1 MSLSKQL
8 MLLISGIFL
17 AIFAINFYSSINN
30 IKSYLEVESEVHAQ
44 DTATSLGL
52 SLAPY
57 ILETGDPILETMVNT
72 IFDRGYF
79 LEIRLTDMDGQ
90 ELVRK
95 RNPETYDEVPGW
107 FVDWLPMKTGSA
119 FSDIDSGWMIGG
131 RVEVTIHPGFGYLKL
146 WKQFNDSLRYSA
158 MLFLISL
165 AFLALVIRTLLA
177 PLQRIRLMAERIGE
191 GKYEK
196 IEPLP
201 WTAEMRS
208 VANSMNLMSG
218 KIERVVGSL
227 NQRLSEAG
235 DRLHT
240 DPLTG
245 LPNKARFESRMKE
258 LLMQGEEGHLFIIR
272 MDNLAVYASR
282 HSSVQVDAYIR
293 AFATAI
299 KEVAGKDA
307 DGDAHLFRI
316 IGAEFILISPAATPG
331 DAEALCGKLCEAFRT
346 VGEAFDVTEVGHIGG
361 VAYDARCTTTS
372 LLAAATEAYEKSRII
387 GPNKYAL
394 SEAVAAAR
402 SVEEWNRLV
411 ARAIDSESFNINY
424 ANLSYAL
431 DVGKESTVLIEEALA
446 DIRDENNQAVPVG
459 TFVSIAE
466 STHRVEEFDLKVV
479 RRVIDRIR
487 VDATQHPIAVNLS
500 LQSIRSNHFRQTL
513 FELLKTYQ
521 TESSSIAFSLSAY
534 AASQDIPAF
543 LSFIE
548 FAHRAGS
555 SVMLKRFESQQ
566 FNIDS
571 LSGHKLDYIRIARHY
586 TEEIAQSTEKRQM
599 VEALQELGH
608 LLDIK
613 VHAESV
619 ASAEDLETL
628 RQIGLAGASRKED

>member
-17 AIFAINFYSSINN
+17 AIFAINFYTSINN

-57 ILETGDPILETMVNT
+57 ILETEDPILETMVNT

-90 ELVRK
+90 ALVRK
-95 RNPETYDEVPGW
+95 RNPETFDEVPSW

-146 WKQFNDSLRYSA
+146 WKQFKDSLSYSA

-165 AFLALVIRTLLA
+165 ALLALVIRTLLA

-227 NQRLSEAG
+227 NQRLSEAS
-235 DRLHT
+235 DRIHV
-240 DPLTG
+240 DALTG
-245 LPNKARFESRMKE
+245 LPNKIRFDSLMKE
-258 LLMQGEEGHLFIIR
+258 LFMQGKEGHLFIIR
-272 MDNLAVYASR
+272 IDNLADYASR
-282 HSSVQVDAYIR
+282 HSSAQVDGYIR
-293 AFATAI
+293 AFASAI
-299 KEVAGKDA
+299 KEVAAADA
-307 DGDAHLFRI
+307 GGRAHLFRM
-316 IGAEFILISPAATPG
+316 IGSEFILISNDSREAA
-331 DAEALCGKLCEAFRT
+331 AKQLCSKLCEAFKT
-346 VGEAFDVTEVGHIGG
+346 VGEAFGVSEVAHIGG
-361 VAYDARCTTTS
+361 ASFDARCTTVG
-372 LLAAATEAYEKSRII
+372 LLASASEAYEKSRII
-387 GPNKYAL
+387 GPNEFAL
-394 SEAVAAAR
+394 SESTSTAR

-411 ARAIDSESFNINY
+411 ARAIDSESFSIKY

-431 DVGKESTVLIEEALA
+431 DSGKESTVLIEEALA
-446 DIRDENNQAVPVG
+446 DVRDEDDTPVPIG
-459 TFVSIAE
+459 TFISIAE
-466 STHRVEEFDLKVV
+466 TTNRVQEFDLKIV

-487 VDATQHPIAVNLS
+487 VDGTEHTIAVNLS
-500 LQSIRSNHFRQTL
+500 LQSIRSNQFRQSL
-513 FELLKTYQ
+513 FELLQTYREQ
-521 TESSSIAFSLSAY
+521 SASITFSLSAY

-543 LSFIE
+543 ISFIE
-548 FAHRAGS
+548 FAHRAGT

-571 LSGHKLDYIRIARHY
+571 LNGHKLDYIRIARHY
-586 TEEIAQSTEKRQM
+586 TEDIAHSAEKRQM

-619 ASAEDLETL
+619 ASAEDIETL
-628 RQIGLAGASRKED
+628 RQIGLAGASRKEY

>member
-17 AIFAINFYSSINN
+17 AIFSINFYTSINN

-57 ILETGDPILETMVNT
+57 ILETKDPILETMVNT

-79 LEIRLTDMDGQ
+79 LEIRLSDMDGQ
-90 ELVRK
+90 ELVLK
-95 RNPETYDEVPGW
+95 RNPETFDEVPSW

-146 WKQFNDSLRYSA
+146 WKQFKDSLSYSA

-165 AFLALVIRTLLA
+165 ALLALVIRTLLA

-201 WTAEMRS
+201 WTAEIRS

-227 NQRLSEAG
+227 NQRLSEAS

-245 LPNKARFESRMKE
+245 LPNKVRFDSSMKE
-258 LLMQGEEGHLFIIR
+258 LFMQGAEGHLFVIR
-272 MDNLAVYASR
+272 MDNLAAYASH
-282 HSSVQVDAYIR
+282 HSSAQVDGYIR

-299 KEVAGKDA
+299 KEVGSARAG
-307 DGDAHLFRI
+307 AHAQLFRM
-316 IGAEFILISPAATPG
+316 IGSEFILVTSTATAAA
-331 DAEALCGKLCEAFRT
+331 AEELCDELCTAFKK
-346 VGEAFDVTEVGHIGG
+346 VGEAFNVDEVGHIGG
-361 VAYDARCTTTS
+361 AAFDARCTTTGV
-372 LLAAATEAYEKSRII
+372 LAAATEAYEKSRII
-387 GPNKYAL
+387 GPNEYAL
-394 SEAVAAAR
+394 SDAATAAR

-411 ARAIDSESFNINY
+411 ARAIDSENFQITY

-431 DVGKESTVLIEEALA
+431 DSGTDSQVLLEEALA
-446 DIRDENNQAVPVG
+446 DVRDENNLPVPIG
-459 TFVSIAE
+459 TFISIAE
-466 STHRVEEFDLKVV
+466 TTQRVQEFDLKVV

-487 VDATQHPIAVNLS
+487 VDGTEHPIAVNLS

-513 FELLKTYQ
+513 FELLQTYKS
-521 TESSSIAFSLSAY
+521 ESNSIAFSLSAY

-543 LSFIE
+543 ISFIE
-548 FAHRAGS
+548 FAHRAGT

-586 TEEIAQSTEKRQM
+586 TEDIAHSTEKRQM
-599 VEALQELGH
+599 VEALQELGN

-619 ASAEDLETL
+619 ATAEDIETL
-628 RQIGLAGASRKED
+628 RQIGLAGASRKEE

>member
-17 AIFAINFYSSINN
+17 AIFAINFYTSINN

-57 ILETGDPILETMVNT
+57 ILETEDPILETMVNT

-79 LEIRLTDMDGQ
+79 LEIRLADMDGQ

-95 RNPETYDEVPGW
+95 RNPETFDEVPSW
-107 FVDWLPMKTGSA
+107 FVDWLPMKSGSA

-146 WKQFNDSLRYSA
+146 WKQFNESLSYSA

-165 AFLALVIRTLLA
+165 AVLALVIRTLLA

-218 KIERVVGSL
+218 RIERVVGSL
-227 NQRLSEAG
+227 NQRLSEAS

-245 LPNKARFESRMKE
+245 LPNKVRFESSMKE
-258 LLMQGEEGHLFIIR
+258 LFMQGKEGHLFILR
-272 MDNLAVYASR
+272 LDNLAAYVSR

-293 AFATAI
+293 AFATAV
-299 KEVAGKDA
+299 KEVANKDA
-307 DGDAHLFRI
+307 GAKAHLFRI
-316 IGAEFILISPAATPG
+316 IGSEFILISPAATQEA
-331 DAEALCGKLCEAFRT
+331 AEALCDQLCDAFRA
-346 VGEAFDVTEVGHIGG
+346 VGEAFDVSEVGHIGG
-361 VAYDARCTTTS
+361 VGFDARCTTAG
-372 LLAAATEAYEKSRII
+372 LLAAAAEAYEKSRII
-387 GPNKYAL
+387 GPNEYAL
-394 SEAVAAAR
+394 SEAPTAAR
-402 SVEEWNRLV
+402 SIEEWNRLV
-411 ARAIDSESFNINY
+411 ARAIDSESFDIKY

-431 DVGKESTVLIEEALA
+431 EAGNDSTVLIEEALA
-446 DIRDENNQAVPVG
+446 DVRDENNIPVPIG
-459 TFVSIAE
+459 TFISIAE
-466 STHRVEEFDLKVV
+466 ITQRVAEFDLKVV

-487 VDATQHPIAVNLS
+487 VDGTKHPIAVNLS

-513 FELLKTYQ
+513 FELLQTYKA
-521 TESSSIAFSLSAY
+521 ESNSIAFSLSAY
-534 AASQDIPAF
+534 AASQDISVF
-543 LSFIE
+543 ISFIE

-586 TEEIAQSTEKRQM
+586 TEDIAHSTEKRQM
-599 VEALQELGH
+599 VEALQELGN

-619 ASAEDLETL
+619 ASAEDIETL
-628 RQIGLAGASRKED
+628 RQIGLAGASRKEE